1 MKFSKYLF
9 CYFVGNAPQ
18 EERVHFAVSE
28 DGYNF
33 KALNNNE
40 PVIIQTLGKK
50 CCRDPYIFRD
60 NAGVFHIIATDMR
73 SADGWAN
80 NNSMV
85 LWDSVDLINWENER
99 IIDFSVFP
107 ETKSANRVWA
117 PQIMYDSEK
126 GEYMIYWSHNNADDD
141 FDTVIWYAYTK
152 DFKSLTTNPRVLFK
166 PKSNMAGIDG
176 DIIEKDG
183 KYYLFEADEKENA
196 ICYVVSEHLS
206 GPYTEPD
213 FNKISVADVAL
224 EGHCTYKILDTDK
237 YVLIADQ
244 FRSGGYFMQESTDL
258 ISFKRVEPYR
268 FSLNHLRPRHGSVM
282 HITNEEYERLLTY
295 FKNAN

>member
-1 MKFSKYLF
+1 MKLSKYLF
-9 CYFVGNAPQ
+9 CYFTGNAPE
-18 EERVHFAVSE
+18 EERVHFALSK

-33 KALNNNE
+33 FALNNNE
-40 PVIIQTLGKK
+40 PVIKQTLGKK

-60 NAGVFHIIATDMR
+60 NDGFFHIIATDMR

-85 LWDSVDLINWENER
+85 LWDNKDLINWENER
-99 IIDFSVFP
+99 IIDFSLYP

-117 PQIMYDSEK
+117 PQVMYDKEK

-141 FDTVIWYAYTK
+141 LDTILWYAYTK
-152 DFKSLTTNPRVLFK
+152 DFKNLTTSPRVLFK

-183 KYYLFEADEKENA
+183 RYYLFEADEKKNA

-206 GPYTEPD
+206 GPYTEYD
-213 FNKISVADVAL
+213 DNKISVADTAL
-224 EGHCTYKILDTDK
+224 EGHCTYKILGTDK

-244 FRSGGYFMQESTDL
+244 FRAGGYFMHESTDL
-258 ISFKRVEPYR
+258 IHFEKVSPDK

-282 HITNEEYERLLTY
+282 HITNEEYESLQSF
-295 FKNAN
+295 FKE